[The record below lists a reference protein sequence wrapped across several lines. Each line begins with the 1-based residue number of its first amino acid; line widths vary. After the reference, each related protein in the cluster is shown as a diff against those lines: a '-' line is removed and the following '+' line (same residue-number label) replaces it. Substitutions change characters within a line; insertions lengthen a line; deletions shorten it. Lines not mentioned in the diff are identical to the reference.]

1 MKKMLIFHAVTFL
14 SAFLLF
20 QIQPMTS
27 KLLLPAFGGSYLVW
41 GSCMVFYQ
49 TVLLLGYIYA
59 HFVQRWFGV
68 IRYGRLHW
76 LLLLASVLAYHSRLQ
91 VSDALVRNLPQMLST
106 VIVLGMQVGLPV
118 FVLSTTSLVL
128 QRWLSV
134 SSLPGKDNPYV
145 LYGASNL
152 GSVLGLLTYPVVLEP
167 LLRLQTQWDVWWIGY
182 AIVICLTVFCAPFRG
197 EEAPAE
203 RNIQGGGLS
212 ASTVVACLMLG
223 LAASAL
229 SLAVTNVITLD
240 VASVPFLWVLPLT
253 VFLLS
258 FVVTFKRKPWRPAWM
273 WKAMY
278 LAVIVGALLHLMMQL
293 RLTVLAPFLIAIH
306 LAILFTVCVACNGRL
321 ISLKPANPQSLT
333 TFYLLIAV
341 GGLAGSLLVN
351 WIVPLISSR
360 LIEYPLA
367 LVIAAAAI
375 ALGNRA
381 GNAEKEGVGGTNR
394 ERVWAIVSLI
404 IAVAGLT
411 VLCAVLR
418 PFVHPS
424 HCDTVIR
431 MLVLAILVAGA
442 LLMASPR
449 PWQFALTLAILFVS
463 MTWTE
468 DMSTG
473 ATSVLRLR
481 NYYGIY
487 RVFDVGDVRYLKHGT
502 TEHGCE
508 YLRGPRVGEP
518 LGYYDSVTPDGEVL
532 SSTNFNFKNIG
543 MIGLGTGAL
552 ATYFGEGQTLTIY
565 ELDPDNLS
573 VADKYFTYLGT
584 ARKKGAKL
592 SFVFGDG
599 RISLRQV
606 KDSSL
611 DLLVVD
617 AFNSGSIPVH
627 LITVEAIEDYMRVLK
642 RDGLLLMHV
651 SNRLLDLVSVAYSN
665 ARAANVLVC
674 DRSSL
679 SLPDPE
685 ALTTVWVA
693 MSKNHKKMDILVRR
707 MDWGMANPV
716 ANLPRAWTDEYSDLL
731 SRMWFK

>member
-1 MKKMLIFHAVTFL
+1 MKKMLIFNVVTFL

-59 HFVQRWFGV
+59 HVVQRWFGV

-76 LLLLASVLAYHSRLQ
+76 LLLLASVLAYHSRLH
-91 VSDALVRNLPQMLST
+91 VSDALVHNLPQVFSSL
-106 VIVLGMQVGLPV
+106 IVLAVQVGLPV

-134 SSLPGKDNPYV
+134 SSLPGRDNPYV

-182 AIVICLTVFCAPFRG
+182 ATVICLTVFCSPFRG
-197 EEAPAE
+197 EEPSSE
-203 RNIQGGGLS
+203 ENVQGGGLS
-212 ASTVVACLMLG
+212 AGTVVACLMLG

-240 VASVPFLWVLPLT
+240 VASVPFLWVLPLS
-253 VFLLS
+253 VFLVS
-258 FVVTFKRKPWRPAWM
+258 FVVTFKRKPWMPVWI

-278 LAVIVGALLHLMMQL
+278 LAVILGAILHLMMQL

-321 ISLKPANPQSLT
+321 ISMKPANPQSLT

-351 WIVPLISSR
+351 WIVPVISSR

-367 LVIAAAAI
+367 LVIAVVAFV
-375 ALGNRA
+375 LGSRQ
-381 GNAEKEGVGGTNR
+381 GNAEKEGAGGAR
-394 ERVWAIVSLI
+394 LERVWAIVFLV

-411 VLCAVLR
+411 VLCAALR
-418 PFVHPS
+418 VFVNPY
-424 HCDTVIR
+424 HCNTVVR
-431 MLVLAILVAGA
+431 MLVLAILVAVA
-442 LLMASPR
+442 LLMASSR
-449 PWQFALTLAILFVS
+449 PWQFALTLAVLFVS

-468 DMSTG
+468 DLTTG
-473 ATSVLRLR
+473 AKSVLRLR

-487 RVFDVGDVRYLKHGT
+487 RVFDVGNLRFLKHGT

-508 YLRGPRVGEP
+508 YLNGPRAGEP
-518 LGYYDSVTPDGEVL
+518 IGYYDSVTPDGEVL
-532 SSTNFNFKNIG
+532 SSTNFNFKDIG
-543 MIGLGTGAL
+543 MIGLGTGAV
-552 ATYFGEGQTLTIY
+552 AAYFGEGQTLTVY
-565 ELDPDNLS
+565 ELDPDNLPI
-573 VADKYFTYLGT
+573 ADKYFTYLRT

-617 AFNSGSIPVH
+617 AFNSGAIPVH
-627 LITVEAIEDYMRVLK
+627 LLTVEALEDYMRVLK

-651 SNRLLDLVSVAYSN
+651 SNRLLDLVAVTYSN
-665 ARAANVLVC
+665 AHAANVLVC
-674 DRSSL
+674 ERSSL
-679 SLPDPE
+679 SRPDPE
-685 ALTTVWVA
+685 ALTTEWVA
-693 MSKNHKKMDILVRR
+693 MSRNHKKMDILVRQ
-707 MDWGMANPV
+707 MDWDRAGSV
-716 ANLPRAWTDEYSDLL
+716 LHLPKPWTDEYSDLL